1 LAGAQNRAKRL
12 DLPDWTSLGIRR
24 DRRRME
30 IFADRAG
37 QIASKN
43 RAVTVN
49 EVISWFLARSDTVGI
64 TSLTN

>member
-1 LAGAQNRAKRL
+1 
-12 DLPDWTSLGIRR
+12 
-24 DRRRME
+24 ME